1 MALLDSLLRQRV
13 QSFLTDQGAPPRAQL
28 SRNYD
33 QILSL
38 MQRRRDDDAFWNP
51 LTDLLRD
58 LVSSVVNS
66 KDRQISVPP
75 EARLLALWDV
85 NELAHHLRAALPHQ
99 SDTAESLNVDESRGP
114 RWAHLTRGLSPNS
127 LGLFLLLSL
136 AACACDTAPV
146 YPATSSGG
154 GSHAGGSTSALGGG
168 TGMGGKSS
176 TGGNTSFTCQRDA
189 GTAQATDAGHAL
201 PPSCCADTASELW
214 NVIQDSNLTA
224 GDKQVLYACF
234 ANLNATWCDGLV
246 ETFKKSNAAQ
256 IANYL
261 NNLMSC
267 CESRNSTFDSTFA
280 VSLIQNMC
288 NNVIVYKGVT
298 FPS

>member
-38 MQRRRDDDAFWNP
+38 MQRRRDDDEFWNP
-51 LTDLLRD
+51 LTELLRD
-58 LVSSVVNS
+58 LVSSVVNA

-85 NELAHHLRAALPHQ
+85 NELARHLRAALPHQ

-114 RWAHLTRGLSPNS
+114 GWAHLTRGLSPHS

-146 YPATSSGG
+146 YPAGSGG
-154 GSHAGGSTSALGGG
+154 GSNTGGSTS
-168 TGMGGKSS
+168 TGGKSS
-176 TGGNTSFTCQRDA
+176 TGGNPSFACQRDA
-189 GTAQATDAGHAL
+189 GKAQATDAGHAL

-214 NVIQDSNLTA
+214 NVIQDSDLTA
-224 GDKQVLYACF
+224 GDKQVMYACF

-246 ETFKKSNAAQ
+246 ETFKNSTPTQ
-256 IANYL
+256 IATYL

-267 CESRNSTFDSTFA
+267 CESRTSTFNSTFA
-280 VSLIQNMC
+280 VSLIQGMC
-288 NNVIVYKGVT
+288 TNVIVYKGVT